1 MKNTRVLA
9 WAALAATILLTG
21 VVLLAQ
27 ASRPG
32 DTMQLWE
39 YRTEITRERGLPPE
53 SRPESR
59 RGAGP
64 ADAMLNGLGRE
75 GWELVAVTRREV
87 RVDDT
92 IQTETLF
99 ALKRSTRSINR

>member
-1 MKNTRVLA
+1 MALV
-9 WAALAATILLTG
+9 ALAAVTLLG
-21 VVLLAQ
+21 GIAVAAQ
-27 ASRPG
+27 ALRPG
-32 DTMQLWE
+32 DTLQLWE
-39 YRTEITRERGLPPE
+39 YRTEITRERGMP
-53 SRPESR
+53 SESR
-59 RGAGP
+59 RGAGA

-99 ALKRSTRSINR
+99 ALKRSTRSVNR

>member
-1 MKNTRVLA
+1 MKNIRVLA
-9 WAALAATILLTG
+9 LAALAATILLTG
-21 VVLLAQ
+21 VVVLAQ
-27 ASRPG
+27 ATRPG

-53 SRPESR
+53 SRSESR
-59 RGAGP
+59 RGAGA

-99 ALKRSTRSINR
+99 ALKRATRSVNR